1 MAAMMPGAPPLRH
14 LDLDL
19 QSHIRSIPGF
29 PKPGILFR
37 DINTLL
43 RSPEA
48 MAEVIQQLGEFCD
61 QVKPDL
67 IVGIESRGIIFGA
80 PLARDRRL
88 GFVPVRKP
96 GKLPGEVVAL
106 DYALEYGTDRLEI
119 QADAFENSP
128 RVLVVDDLLATG
140 GTAAATGKL
149 VEQAGGCLVGFAFVI
164 ELEGLG
170 GRQALPAGNR
180 LKRCC
185 VTADCSASRRP
196 LPTAA
201 NSTTRSST
209 ARLGAGLVPV
219 QPGVAPGPGR
229 WDSIPN
235 GAEGTAAARPSLGV
249 VAGWT

>member
-14 LDLDL
+14 LNLDL
-19 QSHIRSIPGF
+19 QSHIRSIPDF

-37 DINTLL
+37 DINPLL

-48 MAEVIQQLGEFCD
+48 MAEVIRQLGQVCD

-67 IVGIESRGIIFGA
+67 IVGIESRGFIFGA
-80 PLARDRRL
+80 PLASDRRL

-96 GKLPGEVVAL
+96 GKLPGEVVGL

-140 GTAAATGKL
+140 GTAAATGQL

-170 GRQALPAGNR
+170 GRQALPAGQ
-180 LKRCC
+180 
-185 VTADCSASRRP
+185 
-196 LPTAA
+196 
-201 NSTTRSST
+201 
-209 ARLGAGLVPV
+209 PV
-219 QPGVAPGPGR
+219 DALLRYG
-229 WDSIPN
+229 
-235 GAEGTAAARPSLGV
+235 
-249 VAGWT
+249 